1 MTSYLFFVIIT
12 LIIEIIIV
20 VEGEVFIMKYNLI
33 EQSSDRYIY
42 MIERNNSKFYMVIPS
57 DINVDIVLGIF
68 SSETLEN
75 VKKIPHINGKAV
87 IVPELTKEHLD
98 YLKAPRVSYEQAS
111 GYFSSVI
118 NMAQGIL
125 VNSKKQVNPKVYF
138 NNNRDFSSFINW
150 YVGAIN
156 KPDRFVIGN
165 IFDINNNIEMAN
177 IPFGIKEDLPFS
189 DNVQT
194 NNVENQEIEQTKGV
208 ARTRKREPGF
218 VSYVLLGVIVA
229 IMSLIFLYMLL

>member
-75 VKKIPHINGKAV
+75 VK
-87 IVPELTKEHLD
+87 
-98 YLKAPRVSYEQAS
+98 
-111 GYFSSVI
+111 
-118 NMAQGIL
+118 
-125 VNSKKQVNPKVYF
+125 
-138 NNNRDFSSFINW
+138 
-150 YVGAIN
+150 
-156 KPDRFVIGN
+156 
-165 IFDINNNIEMAN
+165 
-177 IPFGIKEDLPFS
+177 
-189 DNVQT
+189 
-194 NNVENQEIEQTKGV
+194 
-208 ARTRKREPGF
+208 
-218 VSYVLLGVIVA
+218 
-229 IMSLIFLYMLL
+229 